1 MTYVSKHLSEGEKVL
16 RRVYSIDDLKTL
28 LSYYMYNVT
37 SLFLGIQT
45 NSGFNKVLPN
55 LNLANSL
62 LKED

>member
-1 MTYVSKHLSEGEKVL
+1 MTYVSNHLSEGEKVL

-28 LSYYMYNVT
+28 LSYYNVT